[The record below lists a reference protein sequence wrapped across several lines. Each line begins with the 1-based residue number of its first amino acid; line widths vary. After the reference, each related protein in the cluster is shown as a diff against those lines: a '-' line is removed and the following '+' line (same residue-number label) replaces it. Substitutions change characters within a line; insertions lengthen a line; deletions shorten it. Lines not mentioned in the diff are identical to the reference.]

1 MLQLESQHI
10 AAIVAHARDVAP
22 LECCGLIGGS
32 EEGRTKSIYRLT
44 NVAIEPQIAYE
55 AAPEEL
61 FAAQRE
67 MRDRNERLLAIYHS
81 HPRAL
86 DPAPSD
92 TDVRMAYYPDATY
105 LIVALGGKEPIV
117 RGFQISESDQS
128 WETVEY
134 EVADE

>member
-22 LECCGLIGGS
+22 FECCGLIGGS

-67 MRDRNERLLAIYHS
+67 MRDRSERLLAIYHS